1 MFSRIKELIIK
12 EFIQI
17 SRDKRMLLVVF
28 IAPLIQLIL
37 FGYAIT
43 TDIENISTAIWD
55 MDRTPESR
63 NFISSIEDSGN
74 FNLNYYVDSE
84 HEIINLL
91 ESGDAQV
98 AVRIDPGFGK
108 DIKKGDEAKI
118 QVIIDGSDS
127 NSAAV
132 ILGYINQISASYS
145 NSILIERL
153 NKFEL
158 LKQEYIETNIDS
170 FSNEI
175 RFWFNPTLK
184 SRFSNVPAV
193 MAFVLLIS
201 TIMLTSMSIVKE
213 KEAGTIEQLIVTP
226 IKPIELIAGKTIP
239 FAIIGF
245 IDVLL
250 VISVSYSWFGIPLR
264 GNLLILFFSMILY
277 LFTTLG
283 VGLFISTISRTQQ
296 QAMMSSFF
304 FMMPAVLLS
313 GFMFPIENMPTVIQY
328 ITYLNPLRYFFVIIT
343 GIFLKGTGLGILWP
357 QMLALGIIGIIILT
371 VSILRFRKRIE

>member
-17 SRDKRMLLVVF
+17 SRDKRMLLLVF
-28 IAPLIQLIL
+28 IAPIIQLIL

-55 MDRTPESR
+55 LDRTYESR
-63 NFISSIEDSGN
+63 DFISCIENSGN
-74 FNLNYYVDSE
+74 FNLNYYADSE
-84 HEIINLL
+84 QEITSLL

-98 AVRIDPGFGK
+98 AVKINPGFGK
-108 DIKKGDEAKI
+108 DIKKGNEAKI
-118 QVIIDGSDS
+118 QIIIDGSDS

-132 ILGYINQISASYS
+132 ILGYINQISANYS
-145 NSILIERL
+145 SSVLVERL
-153 NKFEL
+153 NQFKL
-158 LKQEYIETNIDS
+158 LKQENIATNIDS

-193 MAFVLLIS
+193 MAFILLIS

-250 VISVSYSWFGIPLR
+250 VISVSYSWFKIPLR

-277 LFTTLG
+277 LFATLG

-296 QAMMSSFF
+296 QAMMSTFF

-313 GFMFPIENMPTVIQY
+313 GFMFPIENMPVIIQY
-328 ITYLNPLRYFFVIIT
+328 ITYINPLRYFFVIIT

-357 QMLALGIIGIIILT
+357 QMLALGIIGIIILAI
-371 VSILRFRKRIE
+371 SIFRFRKRLE

>member
-1 MFSRIKELIIK
+1 
-12 EFIQI
+12 
-17 SRDKRMLLVVF
+17 MLLLVF
-28 IAPLIQLIL
+28 IAPIIQLIL

-55 MDRTPESR
+55 LDRTYESR
-63 NFISSIEDSGN
+63 DFISCIENSGN
-74 FNLNYYVDSE
+74 FNLNYYADSE
-84 HEIINLL
+84 QEITSLL

-98 AVRIDPGFGK
+98 AVKINPGFGK
-108 DIKKGDEAKI
+108 DIKKGNKAKI
-118 QVIIDGSDS
+118 QIIIDGSDS
-127 NSAAV
+127 NSAVV
-132 ILGYINQISASYS
+132 ILGYINQISANYS
-145 NSILIERL
+145 RSVLVERL
-153 NKFEL
+153 NQFKL
-158 LKQEYIETNIDS
+158 LKQENISTNIDS

-193 MAFVLLIS
+193 MAFILLIS

-250 VISVSYSWFGIPLR
+250 VISVSYSWFKIPLR

-277 LFTTLG
+277 LFATLG

-296 QAMMSSFF
+296 QAMMSTFF

-313 GFMFPIENMPTVIQY
+313 GFMFPIENMPVIIQY

-357 QMLALGIIGIIILT
+357 QMLALGIIGIIILAI
-371 VSILRFRKRIE
+371 SIFRFRKRLE

>member
-17 SRDKRMLLVVF
+17 SRDKRMLLLVF
-28 IAPLIQLIL
+28 IAPIIQLIL

-55 MDRTPESR
+55 LDRTYESR
-63 NFISSIEDSGN
+63 DFISCIENSGN
-74 FNLNYYVDSE
+74 FNLNYYADSE
-84 HEIINLL
+84 QEITSLL

-98 AVRIDPGFGK
+98 AVKINPGFGK
-108 DIKKGDEAKI
+108 DIKKGNEAKI
-118 QVIIDGSDS
+118 QIIIDGSDS

-132 ILGYINQISASYS
+132 ILGYINQISANYS
-145 NSILIERL
+145 RSVLVERL
-153 NKFEL
+153 NQFKL
-158 LKQEYIETNIDS
+158 LKQENISTNIDS

-193 MAFVLLIS
+193 MAFILLIS

-250 VISVSYSWFGIPLR
+250 VISVSYSWFKIPLR

-277 LFTTLG
+277 LFATLG

-296 QAMMSSFF
+296 QAMMSTFF
-304 FMMPAVLLS
+304 FMLPAVLLS
-313 GFMFPIENMPTVIQY
+313 GFMFPIENMPVIIQY

-357 QMLALGIIGIIILT
+357 QMLALGIIGIIILAI
-371 VSILRFRKRIE
+371 SIFRFRKRLE

>member
-1 MFSRIKELIIK
+1 MLTRIKELIIK

-17 SRDKRMLLVVF
+17 SRDKRMLLIVF
-28 IAPLIQLIL
+28 IAPIIQLIL

-43 TDIENISTAIWD
+43 TDIDNISTAVWD
-55 MDRTPESR
+55 MDRTSESR
-63 NFISSIEDSGN
+63 DFISGIENSGN
-74 FNLNYYVDSE
+74 FNLNYYADSE
-84 HEIINLL
+84 HEITSLL
-91 ESGDAQV
+91 ESGDVQV
-98 AVRIDPGFGK
+98 AVKINPGFGK
-108 DIKKGDEAKI
+108 DIKKGNEAKI

-132 ILGYINQISASYS
+132 ILGYIDQISASYS
-145 NSILIERL
+145 KSILIERL
-153 NKFEL
+153 NQFEL
-158 LKQEYIETNIDS
+158 LKQANINTNIDS

-193 MAFVLLIS
+193 MAFILLLT

-226 IKPIELIAGKTIP
+226 IRPIELIAGKTIP

-245 IDVLL
+245 VDVLL
-250 VISVSYSWFGIPLR
+250 VTSVSYSWFGIPLR

-277 LFTTLG
+277 LFATLG

-296 QAMMSSFF
+296 QAMMSTFF
-304 FMMPAVLLS
+304 FMMPAILLS
-313 GFMFPIENMPTVIQY
+313 GFMFPIENMPVAIQY
-328 ITYLNPLRYFFVIIT
+328 ITYLNPLRYFLVIIT
-343 GIFLKGTGLGILWP
+343 GIFLKGTGFGILWP
-357 QMLALGIIGIIILT
+357 HMLALGIIGIVILA
-371 VSILRFRKRIE
+371 VSISRFRKRIE

>member
-17 SRDKRMLLVVF
+17 SRDKRMLLIVF

-63 NFISSIEDSGN
+63 DFISGIEDSGN
-74 FNLNYYVDSE
+74 FNLNYYIDSE
-84 HEIINLL
+84 HEITNLL

-98 AVRIDPGFGK
+98 AVRINPGFGK
-108 DIKKGDEAKI
+108 DVKKGDEAKI

-239 FAIIGF
+239 FAMIGF

-277 LFTTLG
+277 LFATLG

-357 QMLALGIIGIIILT
+357 QMLALGTIGIIILT
-371 VSILRFRKRIE
+371 VSIFRFRKRIE

>member
-17 SRDKRMLLVVF
+17 SRDKRMLLLVF
-28 IAPLIQLIL
+28 IAPIIQLIL

-55 MDRTPESR
+55 LDRTYESR
-63 NFISSIEDSGN
+63 DFISCIENSGN
-74 FNLNYYVDSE
+74 FNLNYYADSE
-84 HEIINLL
+84 QEITSLL

-98 AVRIDPGFGK
+98 AVKINPGFGK
-108 DIKKGDEAKI
+108 DIKKGNEAKI
-118 QVIIDGSDS
+118 QIIIDGSDS

-132 ILGYINQISASYS
+132 TLGYINQISANYS
-145 NSILIERL
+145 RSVLIERL
-153 NKFEL
+153 NQFKL
-158 LKQEYIETNIDS
+158 LKQENISTNIDS

-193 MAFVLLIS
+193 MAFILLIS

-250 VISVSYSWFGIPLR
+250 VISVSYSWFKIPLR

-277 LFTTLG
+277 LFATLG

-296 QAMMSSFF
+296 QAMMSTFF

-313 GFMFPIENMPTVIQY
+313 GFMFPIENMPVIIQY

-357 QMLALGIIGIIILT
+357 QMLALGIIGIIILAI
-371 VSILRFRKRIE
+371 SIFRFRKRLE

>member
-17 SRDKRMLLVVF
+17 SRDKRMLLLVF
-28 IAPLIQLIL
+28 IAPIIQLIL

-55 MDRTPESR
+55 LDRTYESR
-63 NFISSIEDSGN
+63 DFISCIENSGN
-74 FNLNYYVDSE
+74 FNLNYYADSE
-84 HEIINLL
+84 QEITSLL
-91 ESGDAQV
+91 ESRDAQI
-98 AVRIDPGFGK
+98 AVKINPGFGK
-108 DIKKGDEAKI
+108 DIKKGNEAKI
-118 QVIIDGSDS
+118 QIIIDGSDS

-132 ILGYINQISASYS
+132 ILGYINQISANYS
-145 NSILIERL
+145 RSVLIERL
-153 NKFEL
+153 NQFKL
-158 LKQEYIETNIDS
+158 LKQENISTNIDS

-193 MAFVLLIS
+193 MAFILLIS

-250 VISVSYSWFGIPLR
+250 VISVSYSWFKIPLR

-277 LFTTLG
+277 LFATLG

-296 QAMMSSFF
+296 QAMMSTFF

-313 GFMFPIENMPTVIQY
+313 GFMFPIENMPVIIQY

-357 QMLALGIIGIIILT
+357 QMLALGIIGIIILAI
-371 VSILRFRKRIE
+371 SIFRFRKRLE

>member
-17 SRDKRMLLVVF
+17 SRDKRMLLLVF
-28 IAPLIQLIL
+28 IAPIIQLIL

-55 MDRTPESR
+55 LDRTYESR
-63 NFISSIEDSGN
+63 DFISCIENSGN
-74 FNLNYYVDSE
+74 FNLNYYADSE
-84 HEIINLL
+84 QEITSLL

-98 AVRIDPGFGK
+98 AVKINPGFGK
-108 DIKKGDEAKI
+108 DIKKGNEAKI
-118 QVIIDGSDS
+118 QIIIDGSDS

-132 ILGYINQISASYS
+132 ILGYINQISANYS
-145 NSILIERL
+145 RSVLVERL
-153 NKFEL
+153 NQFKL
-158 LKQEYIETNIDS
+158 LKQENISTNIDS

-193 MAFVLLIS
+193 MAFILLIS

-250 VISVSYSWFGIPLR
+250 VISVSYSWFKIPLR

-277 LFTTLG
+277 LFATLG

-296 QAMMSSFF
+296 QAMMSTFF

-313 GFMFPIENMPTVIQY
+313 GFMFPIENMPVIIQY
-328 ITYLNPLRYFFVIIT
+328 ITYINPLRYFFVIIT

-357 QMLALGIIGIIILT
+357 QMLALGIIGIIILAI
-371 VSILRFRKRIE
+371 SIFRFRKRLE

>member
-17 SRDKRMLLVVF
+17 SRDNRMLLLVF
-28 IAPLIQLIL
+28 IAPIIQLIL

-55 MDRTPESR
+55 LDRTYESR
-63 NFISSIEDSGN
+63 DFISCIENSGN
-74 FNLNYYVDSE
+74 FNLNYYADSE
-84 HEIINLL
+84 QEITSLL

-98 AVRIDPGFGK
+98 AVKINPGFGK
-108 DIKKGDEAKI
+108 DIKKGNEAKI
-118 QVIIDGSDS
+118 QIIIDGSDS

-132 ILGYINQISASYS
+132 ILGYINQISANYS
-145 NSILIERL
+145 RSILVERL
-153 NKFEL
+153 NQFKL
-158 LKQEYIETNIDS
+158 LKQENISTNIDS

-193 MAFVLLIS
+193 MAFILLIS

-250 VISVSYSWFGIPLR
+250 VISVSYSWFKIPLR

-277 LFTTLG
+277 LFATLG

-296 QAMMSSFF
+296 QAMMSTFF

-313 GFMFPIENMPTVIQY
+313 GFMFPIENMPVIIQY

-357 QMLALGIIGIIILT
+357 QMLALGVIGIIILAI
-371 VSILRFRKRIE
+371 SIFRFRKRLE

>member
-17 SRDKRMLLVVF
+17 SRDNRMLLLVF
-28 IAPLIQLIL
+28 IAPIIQLIL

-55 MDRTPESR
+55 LDRTYESR
-63 NFISSIEDSGN
+63 DFISCIENSGN
-74 FNLNYYVDSE
+74 FNLNYYADSE
-84 HEIINLL
+84 QEITSLL

-98 AVRIDPGFGK
+98 AVKINPGFGK
-108 DIKKGDEAKI
+108 DIKKGNEAKI
-118 QVIIDGSDS
+118 QIIIDGSDS

-132 ILGYINQISASYS
+132 ILGYINQISANYS
-145 NSILIERL
+145 RSILVERL
-153 NKFEL
+153 NQFKL
-158 LKQEYIETNIDS
+158 LKQENISTNIDS

-193 MAFVLLIS
+193 MAFILLIS

-250 VISVSYSWFGIPLR
+250 VISVSYSWFKIPLR

-277 LFTTLG
+277 LFATLG

-296 QAMMSSFF
+296 QAMMSTFF
-304 FMMPAVLLS
+304 FMLPAVLLS
-313 GFMFPIENMPTVIQY
+313 GFMFPIENMPVIIQY

-357 QMLALGIIGIIILT
+357 QMLALGIIGIIILAI
-371 VSILRFRKRIE
+371 SIFRFRKRLE

>member
-17 SRDKRMLLVVF
+17 SRDKRMLLLVF
-28 IAPLIQLIL
+28 IAPIIQLIL

-55 MDRTPESR
+55 LDRTYESR
-63 NFISSIEDSGN
+63 DFISCIENSGN
-74 FNLNYYVDSE
+74 FNLNYYADSE
-84 HEIINLL
+84 QEITSLL

-98 AVRIDPGFGK
+98 AVKINPGFGK
-108 DIKKGDEAKI
+108 DIKKGNEAKI
-118 QVIIDGSDS
+118 QIIIDGSDS

-132 ILGYINQISASYS
+132 ILGYINQISANYS
-145 NSILIERL
+145 KSILVERL
-153 NKFEL
+153 NQFKL
-158 LKQEYIETNIDS
+158 LKQENISTNIDS

-193 MAFVLLIS
+193 MAFILLIS

-250 VISVSYSWFGIPLR
+250 VISVSYSWFKIPLR

-277 LFTTLG
+277 LFATLG

-296 QAMMSSFF
+296 QAMMSTFF
-304 FMMPAVLLS
+304 FMLPAVLLS
-313 GFMFPIENMPTVIQY
+313 GFMFPIENMPVIIQY

-357 QMLALGIIGIIILT
+357 QMLALGIIGIIILAI
-371 VSILRFRKRIE
+371 SIFRFRKRLE

>member
-17 SRDKRMLLVVF
+17 SRDKRMLLLVF
-28 IAPLIQLIL
+28 IAPIIQLIL

-55 MDRTPESR
+55 LDRTYESR
-63 NFISSIEDSGN
+63 DFISCIENSGN
-74 FNLNYYVDSE
+74 FNLNYYADSE
-84 HEIINLL
+84 QEITSLL

-98 AVRIDPGFGK
+98 AVKINPGFGK
-108 DIKKGDEAKI
+108 DIKKGNEAKI
-118 QVIIDGSDS
+118 QIIIDGSDS

-132 ILGYINQISASYS
+132 ILGYINQISANYS
-145 NSILIERL
+145 MSILVERL
-153 NKFEL
+153 NQFKL
-158 LKQEYIETNIDS
+158 LKQENISTNIDS

-193 MAFVLLIS
+193 MAFILLIS

-250 VISVSYSWFGIPLR
+250 VISVSYSWFKIPLR

-277 LFTTLG
+277 LFATLG

-296 QAMMSSFF
+296 QAMMSTFF
-304 FMMPAVLLS
+304 FMLPAVLLS
-313 GFMFPIENMPTVIQY
+313 GFMFPIENMPVIIQY

-343 GIFLKGTGLGILWP
+343 GIFLKGTGLGILWL
-357 QMLALGIIGIIILT
+357 QMLALGIIGIIILAI
-371 VSILRFRKRIE
+371 SIFRFRKRLE

>member
-17 SRDKRMLLVVF
+17 SRDKRMLILVF
-28 IAPLIQLIL
+28 IAPIIQLIL

-43 TDIENISTAIWD
+43 TDIDNISTAIWD
-55 MDRTPESR
+55 LDKTYESR
-63 NFISSIEDSGN
+63 DFISCFENSGN

-84 HEIINLL
+84 QEITRLL
-91 ESGDAQV
+91 DSGDVQA
-98 AVRIDPGFGK
+98 AVKINPGFAE
-108 DIKKGDEAKI
+108 DIKKGDEAKV

-127 NSAAV
+127 NSAAITLSYV
-132 ILGYINQISASYS
+132 NQISADYS
-145 NSILIERL
+145 RSILIERINRL
-153 NKFEL
+153 EL
-158 LKQEYIETNIDS
+158 LKQESIDTNIDF

-175 RFWFNPTLK
+175 RFWYNPTLK

-193 MAFVLLIS
+193 MAFILLIS

-226 IKPIELIAGKTIP
+226 IKPIELIAGKTVP

-250 VISVSYSWFGIPLR
+250 VISVSYSWFKIPLR
-264 GNLLILFFSMILY
+264 GSLLVLFFGMILY

-296 QAMMSSFF
+296 QAMMSTFF

-313 GFMFPIENMPTVIQY
+313 GFMFPIENMPVVIQY
-328 ITYLNPLRYFFVIIT
+328 ITYLNPLRYFFIIIT
-343 GIFLKGTGLGILWP
+343 GIFLKGTGLDILWP
-357 QMLALGIIGIIILT
+357 QMLALGIIGIIILA
-371 VSILRFRKRIE
+371 VSILRFRKRLE

>member
-1 MFSRIKELIIK
+1 
-12 EFIQI
+12 
-17 SRDKRMLLVVF
+17 MLLLVF
-28 IAPLIQLIL
+28 IAPIIQLIL

-55 MDRTPESR
+55 LDRTYESR
-63 NFISSIEDSGN
+63 DFISCIENSGN
-74 FNLNYYVDSE
+74 FNLNYYADSE
-84 HEIINLL
+84 QEITSLL
-91 ESGDAQV
+91 ESRDAQI
-98 AVRIDPGFGK
+98 AVKINPGFGK
-108 DIKKGDEAKI
+108 DIKKGNEAKI
-118 QVIIDGSDS
+118 QIIIDGSDS

-132 ILGYINQISASYS
+132 TLGYINQISANYS
-145 NSILIERL
+145 RSVLIERL
-153 NKFEL
+153 NQFKL
-158 LKQEYIETNIDS
+158 LKQENISTNIDS

-193 MAFVLLIS
+193 MAFILLIS

-250 VISVSYSWFGIPLR
+250 VISVSYSWFKIPLR

-277 LFTTLG
+277 LFATLG

-296 QAMMSSFF
+296 QAMMSTFF

-313 GFMFPIENMPTVIQY
+313 GFMFPIENMPVIIQY

-357 QMLALGIIGIIILT
+357 QMLALGIIGIIILAI
-371 VSILRFRKRIE
+371 SIFRFRKRLE

>member
-17 SRDKRMLLVVF
+17 SRDKRMLLLVF
-28 IAPLIQLIL
+28 IAPIIQLIL

-55 MDRTPESR
+55 LDRTYESR
-63 NFISSIEDSGN
+63 DFISCIENSGN
-74 FNLNYYVDSE
+74 FNLNYYADSE
-84 HEIINLL
+84 QEITSLL

-98 AVRIDPGFGK
+98 AVKINPGFGK
-108 DIKKGDEAKI
+108 DIKKGNEAKI
-118 QVIIDGSDS
+118 QIIIDGSDS

-132 ILGYINQISASYS
+132 ILGYINQISANYS
-145 NSILIERL
+145 MSILVERL
-153 NKFEL
+153 NQFKL
-158 LKQEYIETNIDS
+158 LKQENISTNIDS

-193 MAFVLLIS
+193 MAFILLIS

-250 VISVSYSWFGIPLR
+250 VISVSYSWFKIPLR

-277 LFTTLG
+277 LFATLG

-296 QAMMSSFF
+296 QAMMSTFF
-304 FMMPAVLLS
+304 FMLPAVLLS
-313 GFMFPIENMPTVIQY
+313 GFMFPIENMPVIIQY

-357 QMLALGIIGIIILT
+357 QMLALGIIGIIILAI
-371 VSILRFRKRIE
+371 SIFRFRKRLE

>member
-17 SRDKRMLLVVF
+17 SRDKRMLLLVF
-28 IAPLIQLIL
+28 IAPIIQLIL

-55 MDRTPESR
+55 LDRTYESR
-63 NFISSIEDSGN
+63 DFISCIENSGN
-74 FNLNYYVDSE
+74 FNLNYYADSE
-84 HEIINLL
+84 QEITSLL

-98 AVRIDPGFGK
+98 AVKINPGFGK
-108 DIKKGDEAKI
+108 DIKKGNEAKI
-118 QVIIDGSDS
+118 QIIIDGSDS

-132 ILGYINQISASYS
+132 ILGYINQISANYS
-145 NSILIERL
+145 RSVLVERL
-153 NKFEL
+153 NQFKL
-158 LKQEYIETNIDS
+158 LKQENISTNIDS
-170 FSNEI
+170 FSNEV

-193 MAFVLLIS
+193 MAFILLIS

-250 VISVSYSWFGIPLR
+250 VISVSYSWFKIPLR

-277 LFTTLG
+277 LFATLG

-296 QAMMSSFF
+296 QAMMSTFF

-313 GFMFPIENMPTVIQY
+313 GFMFPIENMPVIIQY
-328 ITYLNPLRYFFVIIT
+328 ITYINPLRYFFVIIT

-357 QMLALGIIGIIILT
+357 QMLALGIIGIIILAI
-371 VSILRFRKRIE
+371 SIFRFRKRLE

>member
-17 SRDKRMLLVVF
+17 SRDKRMLILVF
-28 IAPLIQLIL
+28 IAPIIQLIL

-43 TDIENISTAIWD
+43 TDIDNISTAIWD
-55 MDRTPESR
+55 LDKTYESR
-63 NFISSIEDSGN
+63 DFISCFENSGN

-84 HEIINLL
+84 QEITRLL
-91 ESGDAQV
+91 DSGDVQA
-98 AVRIDPGFGK
+98 AVKINPGFAE
-108 DIKKGDEAKI
+108 DIKKGDEAKV

-127 NSAAV
+127 NSAAITLSYV
-132 ILGYINQISASYS
+132 NQISADYS
-145 NSILIERL
+145 RSILIERINRL
-153 NKFEL
+153 EL
-158 LKQEYIETNIDS
+158 LKQESIDTNIDF

-175 RFWFNPTLK
+175 RFWYNPTLK

-193 MAFVLLIS
+193 MAFILLIS

-226 IKPIELIAGKTIP
+226 IKPIELIAGKTVP

-245 IDVLL
+245 IDVTLVLL
-250 VISVSYSWFGIPLR
+250 VSYFWFKIPLR
-264 GNLLILFFSMILY
+264 GSLLVLFFGMILY

-296 QAMMSSFF
+296 QAMMSTFF

-313 GFMFPIENMPTVIQY
+313 GFMFPIENMPVVIQY
-328 ITYLNPLRYFFVIIT
+328 ITYLNPLRYFFIIIT
-343 GIFLKGTGLGILWP
+343 GIFLKGTGLDILWP
-357 QMLALGIIGIIILT
+357 QMLALGIIGIIILA
-371 VSILRFRKRIE
+371 VSILRFRKRLE

>member
-17 SRDKRMLLVVF
+17 SRDKRMLLIVF

-55 MDRTPESR
+55 MDRTSESR
-63 NFISSIEDSGN
+63 DFISDIEDSGN

-84 HEIINLL
+84 HEITNLI

-98 AVRIDPGFGK
+98 AVRINPGFGK
-108 DIKKGDEAKI
+108 DIKNGVKAKI
-118 QVIIDGSDS
+118 QIIIDGSDS

-132 ILGYINQISASYS
+132 ILGYINQISANYS

-153 NKFEL
+153 KEFEL

-170 FSNEI
+170 FSNET

-239 FAIIGF
+239 FAMIGF

-277 LFTTLG
+277 LFATLG

-357 QMLALGIIGIIILT
+357 HMLALGIIGIVILT
-371 VSILRFRKRIE
+371 VSIFRFRKRIE

>member
-17 SRDKRMLLVVF
+17 SRDKRMLLIVF

-63 NFISSIEDSGN
+63 DFISVIEDSGN

-84 HEIINLL
+84 HEITNLL

-98 AVRIDPGFGK
+98 AVRINPGFGK

-132 ILGYINQISASYS
+132 ILSYINQISASYS

-193 MAFVLLIS
+193 MAFVLLLS

-239 FAIIGF
+239 FAMIGF

-277 LFTTLG
+277 LFATLG

-357 QMLALGIIGIIILT
+357 QMLALGTIGIVILT
-371 VSILRFRKRIE
+371 VSIFRFRKRIE

>member
-1 MFSRIKELIIK
+1 
-12 EFIQI
+12 
-17 SRDKRMLLVVF
+17 MLLLVF
-28 IAPLIQLIL
+28 IAPIIQLIL

-55 MDRTPESR
+55 LDRTYESR
-63 NFISSIEDSGN
+63 DFISCIENSGN
-74 FNLNYYVDSE
+74 FNLNYYADSE
-84 HEIINLL
+84 QEITSLL
-91 ESGDAQV
+91 ESRDAQI
-98 AVRIDPGFGK
+98 AVKINPGFGK
-108 DIKKGDEAKI
+108 DIKKGNEAKI
-118 QVIIDGSDS
+118 QIIIDGSDS

-132 ILGYINQISASYS
+132 TLGYINQISANYS
-145 NSILIERL
+145 RSVLVERL
-153 NKFEL
+153 NQFKL
-158 LKQEYIETNIDS
+158 LKQENISTNIDS

-193 MAFVLLIS
+193 MAFILLIS

-250 VISVSYSWFGIPLR
+250 VISVSYSWFKIPLR

-277 LFTTLG
+277 LFATLG

-296 QAMMSSFF
+296 QAMMSTFF

-313 GFMFPIENMPTVIQY
+313 GFMFPIENMPVIIQY

-357 QMLALGIIGIIILT
+357 QMLALGIIGIIILAI
-371 VSILRFRKRIE
+371 SIFRFRKRLE

>member
-17 SRDKRMLLVVF
+17 SRDKRMLLLVF
-28 IAPLIQLIL
+28 IAPIIQLIL

-55 MDRTPESR
+55 LDRTYESR
-63 NFISSIEDSGN
+63 DFISCIENSGN
-74 FNLNYYVDSE
+74 FNLNYYADSE
-84 HEIINLL
+84 QEITSLL
-91 ESGDAQV
+91 ESRDAQI
-98 AVRIDPGFGK
+98 AVKINPGFGK
-108 DIKKGDEAKI
+108 DIKKGNEAKI
-118 QVIIDGSDS
+118 QIIIDGSDS

-132 ILGYINQISASYS
+132 TLGYINQISANYS
-145 NSILIERL
+145 RSVLIERL
-153 NKFEL
+153 NQFKL
-158 LKQEYIETNIDS
+158 LKQENISTNIDS

-193 MAFVLLIS
+193 MAFILLIS

-250 VISVSYSWFGIPLR
+250 VISVSYSWFKIPLR

-277 LFTTLG
+277 LFATLG

-296 QAMMSSFF
+296 QAMMSTFF

-313 GFMFPIENMPTVIQY
+313 GFMFPIENMPVIIQY

-357 QMLALGIIGIIILT
+357 QMLALGIIGIIILAI
-371 VSILRFRKRIE
+371 SIFRFRKRLE

>member
-17 SRDKRMLLVVF
+17 SRDKRMLLLVF
-28 IAPLIQLIL
+28 IAPIIQLIL

-55 MDRTPESR
+55 LDRTYESKD
-63 NFISSIEDSGN
+63 FISCIENSGN
-74 FNLNYYVDSE
+74 FNLNYYADSE
-84 HEIINLL
+84 QEITSLL

-98 AVRIDPGFGK
+98 AVKINPGFGK
-108 DIKKGDEAKI
+108 DIKKGNEAKI
-118 QVIIDGSDS
+118 QIIIDGSDS

-132 ILGYINQISASYS
+132 ILGYINQISANYS
-145 NSILIERL
+145 SSVLVERL
-153 NKFEL
+153 NQFKL
-158 LKQEYIETNIDS
+158 LKQENISTNIDS
-170 FSNEI
+170 FSNEV

-193 MAFVLLIS
+193 MAFILLIS

-250 VISVSYSWFGIPLR
+250 VISVSYSWFKIPLR

-277 LFTTLG
+277 LFATLG

-296 QAMMSSFF
+296 QAMMSTFF

-313 GFMFPIENMPTVIQY
+313 GFMFPIENMPVIIQY
-328 ITYLNPLRYFFVIIT
+328 ITYINPLRYFFVIIT

-357 QMLALGIIGIIILT
+357 QMLALGIIGIIILAI
-371 VSILRFRKRIE
+371 SIFRFRKRLE

>member
-17 SRDKRMLLVVF
+17 SRDKRMLLLVF
-28 IAPLIQLIL
+28 IAPIIQLIL

-55 MDRTPESR
+55 LDRTYESR
-63 NFISSIEDSGN
+63 DFISCIENSGN
-74 FNLNYYVDSE
+74 FNLNYYADSE
-84 HEIINLL
+84 QEITSLL

-98 AVRIDPGFGK
+98 AVKINPGFGK
-108 DIKKGDEAKI
+108 DIKKGNEAKI
-118 QVIIDGSDS
+118 QIIIDGSDS

-132 ILGYINQISASYS
+132 ILGYINQISANYS
-145 NSILIERL
+145 MSILVERL
-153 NKFEL
+153 NQFKL
-158 LKQEYIETNIDS
+158 LKQENISTNIDS

-193 MAFVLLIS
+193 MAFILLIS

-250 VISVSYSWFGIPLR
+250 VISVSYSWFKIPLR

-277 LFTTLG
+277 LFATLG

-296 QAMMSSFF
+296 QAMMSTFF

-313 GFMFPIENMPTVIQY
+313 GFMFPIENMPVIIQY

-357 QMLALGIIGIIILT
+357 QMLALGIIGIIILAI
-371 VSILRFRKRIE
+371 SIFRFRKRLE

>member
-1 MFSRIKELIIK
+1 MLI
-12 EFIQI
+12 
-17 SRDKRMLLVVF
+17 LVF
-28 IAPLIQLIL
+28 IAPIIQLIL

-43 TDIENISTAIWD
+43 TDIDNISTAIWD
-55 MDRTPESR
+55 LDKTYESR
-63 NFISSIEDSGN
+63 DFISCFENSGN

-84 HEIINLL
+84 QEITRLL
-91 ESGDAQV
+91 DSGDVQA
-98 AVRIDPGFGK
+98 AVKINPGFAE
-108 DIKKGDEAKI
+108 DIKKGDEAKV

-127 NSAAV
+127 NSAAITLSYV
-132 ILGYINQISASYS
+132 NQISADYS
-145 NSILIERL
+145 RSILIERINRL
-153 NKFEL
+153 EL
-158 LKQEYIETNIDS
+158 LKQESIDTNIDF

-175 RFWFNPTLK
+175 RFWYNPTLK

-193 MAFVLLIS
+193 MAFILLIS

-226 IKPIELIAGKTIP
+226 IKPIELIAGKTVP

-250 VISVSYSWFGIPLR
+250 VISVSYSWFKIPLR
-264 GNLLILFFSMILY
+264 GSLLVLFFGMILY

-296 QAMMSSFF
+296 QAMMSTFF

-313 GFMFPIENMPTVIQY
+313 GFMFPIENMPVVIQY
-328 ITYLNPLRYFFVIIT
+328 ITYLNPLRYFFIIIT
-343 GIFLKGTGLGILWP
+343 GIFLKGTGLDILWP
-357 QMLALGIIGIIILT
+357 QMLALGIIGIIILA
-371 VSILRFRKRIE
+371 VSILRFRKRLE

>member
-1 MFSRIKELIIK
+1 MFARIKELIIK

-17 SRDKRMLLVVF
+17 SRDKRMLLIVF
-28 IAPLIQLIL
+28 IAPIIQLVL

-43 TDIENISTAIWD
+43 TDIDNISTAVWD

-63 NFISSIEDSGN
+63 DFISGIENSGN
-74 FNLNYYVDSE
+74 FNLNYYIDSE
-84 HEIINLL
+84 QEITSLL

-98 AVRIDPGFGK
+98 AVKINPGFGK
-108 DIKKGDEAKI
+108 DIKKGSEAKI

-132 ILGYINQISASYS
+132 TLGYIDQISAGYS
-145 NSILIERL
+145 KSILIERL
-153 NKFEL
+153 NQFEL
-158 LKQEYIETNIDS
+158 LKQANINTNIDS

-193 MAFVLLIS
+193 MAFVLLLS

-226 IKPIELIAGKTIP
+226 IRPIELIAGKTIP

-245 IDVLL
+245 VDVLL

-264 GNLLILFFSMILY
+264 GSLLILFFSMILY
-277 LFTTLG
+277 LFATLG

-296 QAMMSSFF
+296 QAMMSTFF
-304 FMMPAVLLS
+304 FMMPAILLS
-313 GFMFPIENMPTVIQY
+313 GFMFPIENMPAVIQY
-328 ITYLNPLRYFFVIIT
+328 ITYLNPLRYFLVIIT
-343 GIFLKGTGLGILWP
+343 GIFLKGTGLDILWP
-357 QMLALGIIGIIILT
+357 HMLALGITGIVILA
-371 VSILRFRKRIE
+371 VSISRFRKRIE

>member
-17 SRDKRMLLVVF
+17 SRDKRMLLIVF
-28 IAPLIQLIL
+28 IAPIVQLIL

-43 TDIENISTAIWD
+43 TDIENISTAVWD

-63 NFISSIEDSGN
+63 DFISAVENSGN
-74 FNLNYYVDSE
+74 FNLNYHVDSE
-84 HEIINLL
+84 NEITNLL
-91 ESGDAQV
+91 ESGSAQV
-98 AVRIDPGFGK
+98 AVKINPGFGE
-108 DIKKGDEAKI
+108 DIKKGNKAKI

-132 ILGYINQISASYS
+132 TLGYINQISASYS
-145 NSILIERL
+145 KSILIERL
-153 NKFEL
+153 NRFEL
-158 LKQEYIETNIDS
+158 LKQEKIDTNIDS

-193 MAFVLLIS
+193 MAFVLLLS

-226 IKPIELIAGKTIP
+226 IRPIELIAGKTIP

-277 LFTTLG
+277 LFATLG

-296 QAMMSSFF
+296 QAMMSTFF

-313 GFMFPIENMPTVIQY
+313 GFMFPIENMPKVIQY

-343 GIFLKGTGLGILWP
+343 GVFLKGTGLDILWP
-357 QMLALGIIGIIILT
+357 QMLALGIIGIVILA
-371 VSILRFRKRIE
+371 VSISRFRKRIE

>member
-17 SRDKRMLLVVF
+17 SRDKRMLLLVF
-28 IAPLIQLIL
+28 IAPIIQLIL

-55 MDRTPESR
+55 LDRTYESR
-63 NFISSIEDSGN
+63 DFISCIENSGN
-74 FNLNYYVDSE
+74 FNLNYYADSE
-84 HEIINLL
+84 QEITSLL

-98 AVRIDPGFGK
+98 AVKINPGFGK
-108 DIKKGDEAKI
+108 DIKKGNEAKI
-118 QVIIDGSDS
+118 QIIIDGSDS

-132 ILGYINQISASYS
+132 ILGYINQISANYS
-145 NSILIERL
+145 RSVLVERL
-153 NKFEL
+153 NQFKL
-158 LKQEYIETNIDS
+158 LKQENISTNIDS

-193 MAFVLLIS
+193 MAFILLIS

-250 VISVSYSWFGIPLR
+250 VISVSYSWFKIPLR

-277 LFTTLG
+277 LFATLG

-296 QAMMSSFF
+296 QAMMSTFF

-313 GFMFPIENMPTVIQY
+313 GFMFPIENMPVIIQY

-357 QMLALGIIGIIILT
+357 QMLALGIIGIIILAI
-371 VSILRFRKRIE
+371 SIFRFRKRLE